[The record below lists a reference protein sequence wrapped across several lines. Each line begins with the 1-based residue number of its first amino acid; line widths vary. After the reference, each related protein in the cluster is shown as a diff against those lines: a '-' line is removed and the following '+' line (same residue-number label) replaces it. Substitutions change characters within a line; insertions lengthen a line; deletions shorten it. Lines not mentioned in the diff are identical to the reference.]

1 VYTGHF
7 GLALAGAGLARR
19 LPLWLLILATFA
31 ADIIEGVV
39 AAFYVKDPTR
49 VWSHSLPITLAAGA
63 VLGLAWMLAGGR
75 WREALVLGL
84 VSASHTALDF
94 LTAVKTWWPGQP
106 VAGLDLY
113 KQPLL
118 NGVLEISL
126 CVVGWFLWWRALP
139 LSRRHTVMA
148 WAPLGLLAAAQLVA
162 MAFVEWTEPSIEGLS
177 KFVR

>member
-39 AAFYVKDPTR
+39 AAFHINDPTR
-49 VWSHSLPITLAAGA
+49 VWSHTLPVTLGAGA
-63 VLGLAWMLAGGR
+63 VLALGWMLAGGR
-75 WREALVLGL
+75 WTEGLLLVV

-94 LTAVKTWWPGQP
+94 ITAVKAWWPGQP

-118 NGVLEISL
+118 NGVLEIGL
-126 CVVGWFLWWRALP
+126 CLVGWALWWRALP
-139 LSRRHTVMA
+139 LSRRRTVMA
-148 WAPLGLLAAAQLVA
+148 WVPLGVLVAAQLAA
-162 MAFVEWTEPSIEGLS
+162 MAYYEWFEPSGGGLS
-177 KFVR
+177 KFIR